1 MQVDEF
7 DTLVHVAAHFGA
19 SFEADE
25 RLVRKVRTMTGT
37 DSSLRFIAAAT
48 LFHCWLLRGRP
59 DKECWR
65 YLARVQCARD
75 VLVRFMALPDGD
87 RRCLSYKGVT
97 NKLEQTSA
105 FAMN

>member
-7 DTLVHVAAHFGA
+7 ETLVHVAAHFGA
-19 SFEADE
+19 SFEADA

-59 DKECWR
+59 DKEGWR
-65 YLARVQCARD
+65 YLARVRYARD
-75 VLVRFMALPDGD
+75 VMAQCLALPEGD
-87 RRCLSYKGVT
+87 RRCLSFKGVS

-105 FAMN
+105 VAQN

>member
-19 SFEADE
+19 SFEADA
-25 RLVRKVRTMTGT
+25 RLVRKVRTMTGP

-59 DKECWR
+59 GKEGWR
-65 YLARVQCARD
+65 YLARVQYARD
-75 VLVRFMALPDGD
+75 VMGHFMALPEGT
-87 RRCLSYKGVT
+87 RRSLSFKGLA
-97 NKLEQTSA
+97 NRLEQTSA
-105 FAMN
+105 VALN